1 MRKKTALFLAA
12 AAVCTML
19 TAGIPT
25 AYGAVGIDLKREGK
39 ITFTLDQGALRP
51 GELADETYTGYYEEL
66 SNAFSEGTSLNVR
79 IYQVAEVDAG
89 GQYTLL
95 RDYRGKGL
103 DGLETAD
110 SQTAAASWSEWALA
124 AEAVSEAETGPEA
137 ADEIQI
143 QKGADGV
150 VAGVSEGLLPGM
162 YLACFASVDS
172 PEYTYSFAPY
182 LIPLPNNYY
191 RGGMGEDEWIY
202 GDEEGKPLAVG
213 LKPERK
219 DRYGNLVIDKTLT
232 SWHETLQGASFVFE
246 IKAEKEDQVVYN
258 DVVSLNFDQAGT
270 MSRTIEGIP
279 AGAKVTVTEIYSG
292 GSYEQTGAG
301 MPEGD
306 IIRADGEIHAA
317 FTNQYDGRLNQGGIS
332 VVNHFTYEKDT
343 NGNDVLNWEKQ

>member
-1 MRKKTALFLAA
+1 M
-12 AAVCTML
+12 
-19 TAGIPT
+19 
-25 AYGAVGIDLKREGK
+25 
-39 ITFTLDQGALRP
+39 
-51 GELADETYTGYYEEL
+51 
-66 SNAFSEGTSLNVR
+66 
-79 IYQVAEVDAG
+79 
-89 GQYTLL
+89 
-95 RDYRGKGL
+95 
-103 DGLETAD
+103 
-110 SQTAAASWSEWALA
+110 
-124 AEAVSEAETGPEA
+124 
-137 ADEIQI
+137 
-143 QKGADGV
+143 
-150 VAGVSEGLLPGM
+150 
-162 YLACFASVDS
+162 
-172 PEYTYSFAPY
+172 
-182 LIPLPNNYY
+182 
-191 RGGMGEDEWIY
+191 
-202 GDEEGKPLAVG
+202 G